1 MELIEWKPEYSVGH
15 LLLDKQHRGLVQ
27 LINQLTKETASGGMI
42 AYIFDEL
49 DHYTKEH
56 FRFEEQLLRQ
66 ASYAEFEAHKAQ
78 HRVFE
83 QWLRAVRQSFSV
95 GGLSAPLLADSVNA
109 YLRGWLVNHILKS
122 DMEYKAVLGSE

>member
-1 MELIEWKPEYSVGH
+1 MVSY
-15 LLLDKQHRGLVQ
+15 
-27 LINQLTKETASGGMI
+27 ETFAASGATGDIHTDCSGGMI
-42 AYIFDEL
+42 AYVFDEL

-95 GGLSAPLLADSVNA
+95 GGLSAPLLADSVNV

-122 DMEYKAVLGSE
+122 DMEYKMLLGGE